1 MPKATKKEAVVTAKT
16 PKELEELLATKQA
29 DLLGYRKGLA
39 AGELKNPGVIKTTRR
54 DIARIKT
61 ALSTQ
66 KAAGKEGDK

>member
-1 MPKATKKEAVVTAKT
+1 MAKSTKKDVAVKEQT
-16 PKELEELLATKQA
+16 PKQLQDLLATKQA

-61 ALSTQ
+61 ALV
-66 KAAGKEGDK
+66 KEAGKEGDK